1 MQRTQF
7 HHQVFCPTT
16 VRTWH
21 VGMAN
26 VNHVCTD
33 PIQVKDIPDDLFI
46 ELVSLKKLHLDL
58 PHVLQ
63 LRMNT
68 NDRHKLLQVTC

>member
-1 MQRTQF
+1 M
-7 HHQVFCPTT
+7 C
-16 VRTWH
+16 
-21 VGMAN
+21 AL
-26 VNHVCTD
+26 D